1 MFTIECKVEEVFK
14 TTGRGYVLTLNLNG
28 SNVSLKIG
36 DTLRYQSYG
45 KPEIVIKGIEI
56 LNYGSNIK
64 NIRKDIIGI
73 LVDLSDEQAL
83 NTKGKILIKHI

>member
-1 MFTIECKVEEVFK
+1 MSSLECKVEEVFK
-14 TTGRGYVLTLNLNG
+14 ITGRGYVLTLILND
-28 SNVSLKIG
+28 SDVSLKIG
-36 DTLRYQSYG
+36 DTLRYQSNE
-45 KPEIVIKGIEI
+45 KTKIEIKGIEI

-73 LVDLSDEQAL
+73 LVDLSEEQAL

>member
-1 MFTIECKVEEVFK
+1 MSSLECKVEEVFK
-14 TTGRGYVLTLNLNG
+14 ITGRGYVLTLILND
-28 SNVSLKIG
+28 SDVSLKIV
-36 DTLRYQSYG
+36 DTLRYQSNE
-45 KPEIVIKGIEI
+45 KTKIEIKGIEI

-73 LVDLSDEQAL
+73 LVDLSEEQAL